1 MATSFVQ
8 GRLRN
13 QSLAIEIET
22 ECGCCG
28 RELRINSVCD
38 GNSLKHEGRTEGAE
52 PLVFEPQVDWTRFTE
67 PSIIHAY

>member
-13 QSLAIEIET
+13 EGLAIEIET

-28 RELRINSVCD
+28 QELRIHSVYD
-38 GNSLKHEGRTEGAE
+38 GNSLMHEVRTEGAE
-52 PLVFEPQVDWTRFTE
+52 PLVFEPQLDWSRFTE

>member
-1 MATSFVQ
+1 VQ

-13 QSLAIEIET
+13 ERVAIQIES

-28 RELRINSVCD
+28 QELRIDSVWD
-38 GNSLKHEGRTEGAE
+38 GSLLRHEVRGEGAE
-52 PLVFEPQVDWTRFTE
+52 PLVFEPQIDWVQFSE